1 MALKAIAAQ
10 VPKVTKEALKR
21 RGPAFAT
28 IVAEWGEIV
37 GPAMA
42 GSTLPEKLST
52 PPRPPKGV
60 TVANGGGTLT
70 IRVSGGAA
78 MELQHLAP
86 LLLERIN
93 RFAGYKIVERLR
105 FVQGPLPLAA
115 APAAPPPPPAT
126 PAEKARIAAAVESVT
141 QPDLQ
146 AALARLG
153 EGLGRRRR
161 GKAQISR

>member
-10 VPKVTKEALKR
+10 IPKVTKEALKR

-37 GPAMA
+37 GTALA
-42 GSTLPEKLST
+42 GCCLPERLSI

-60 TVANGGGTLT
+60 AAPPSAGTLT

-93 RFAGYKIVERLR
+93 RFAGFKAVERLR
-105 FVQGPLPLAA
+105 FVQGPLPERSVRSTQTALPLSDAQK
-115 APAAPPPPPAT
+115 T
-126 PAEKARIAAAVESVT
+126 SIAAVVESVAE
-141 QPDLQ
+141 PELQ

-153 EGLGRRRR
+153 AGLVGKRR

>member
-10 VPKVTKEALKR
+10 VPKLTKEALKR

-37 GPAMA
+37 GPALA
-42 GSTLPEKLST
+42 GSCLPEKLAT

-60 TVANGGGTLT
+60 VAPPQAGTLT
-70 IRVSGGAA
+70 IRVAGGAA
-78 MELQHLAP
+78 LELQHLAP
-86 LLLERIN
+86 LLVERIN
-93 RFAGYKIVERLR
+93 RFAGFKAVERLR
-105 FVQGPLPLAA
+105 FVQGPMPREATPL
-115 APAAPPPPPAT
+115 PPPAPPLA
-126 PAEKARIAAAVESVT
+126 PAEKQRLEAAVESVKS
-141 QPDLQ
+141 PELQ
-146 AALARLG
+146 AALLRLG

>member
-37 GPAMA
+37 GPALA
-42 GSTLPEKLST
+42 GSCLPEKLST
-52 PPRPPKGV
+52 PPRPPKGG
-60 TVANGGGTLT
+60 TAPPSAGTLT

-93 RFAGYKIVERLR
+93 RFAGFKAVERLR
-105 FVQGPLPLAA
+105 FVQGPMPERQILS
-115 APAAPPPPPAT
+115 APAPVPLSDAQKT
-126 PAEKARIAAAVESVT
+126 SIAAAIESVAA
-141 QPDLQ
+141 PELQ

-153 EGLGRRRR
+153 AGLVGKRR

>member
-37 GPAMA
+37 GPALA
-42 GSTLPEKLST
+42 GSCLPEKLST

-60 TVANGGGTLT
+60 ASPPQSGTLT

-93 RFAGYKIVERLR
+93 RFAGFKAVERLR
-105 FVQGPLPLAA
+105 FIQGPMPVRDIVRG
-115 APAAPPPPPAT
+115 APAAPLSDAQKT
-126 PAEKARIAAAVESVT
+126 GIAAAVESVAN
-141 QPDLQ
+141 PDLQ

-153 EGLGRRRR
+153 EGLVRNRRA
-161 GKAQISR
+161 KATISR